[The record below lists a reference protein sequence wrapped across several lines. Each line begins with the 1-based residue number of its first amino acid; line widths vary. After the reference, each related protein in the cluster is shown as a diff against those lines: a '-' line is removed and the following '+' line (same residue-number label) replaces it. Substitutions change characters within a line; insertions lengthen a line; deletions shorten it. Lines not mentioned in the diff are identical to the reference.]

1 MSEKERDRE
10 SDMERELEPDPEL
23 EARFAR
29 APREAEPARDLWPPI
44 ARTIDAEATPGSV
57 RSPARYRF
65 PAVPLRI
72 AAALVLFASG
82 VLVGQRWGD
91 RAPAPEPAPEA
102 PIARAQDPLAAAA
115 EVQRTGTAYVSAL
128 SRLDESSGARE
139 RDQGVDAALS
149 ALQGA
154 AYELV
159 RLRPDDPQAGR
170 ILYTVSEARASEGG
184 DPPTVRF

>member
-1 MSEKERDRE
+1 MSENERDDMARE
-10 SDMERELEPDPEL
+10 IERDPEL

-29 APREAEPARDLWPPI
+29 APREAEPARNLWPAI
-44 ARTIDAEATPGSV
+44 ARAIDAEATPGRV
-57 RSPARYRF
+57 RPAARYRV

-91 RAPAPEPAPEA
+91 RSAVPEPAPEV

-115 EVQRTGTAYVSAL
+115 EVQRAGTAYVSAL
-128 SRLDESSGARE
+128 SRLDESAGALE

>member
-1 MSEKERDRE
+1 MSENERDDMARE
-10 SDMERELEPDPEL
+10 IERDPEL

-29 APREAEPARDLWPPI
+29 APREAEPARNLWPAI
-44 ARTIDAEATPGSV
+44 ARAIDAEATPGRV
-57 RSPARYRF
+57 RPAARYRF

-91 RAPAPEPAPEA
+91 RSAVPEPAPEV

-115 EVQRTGTAYVSAL
+115 EVQRADTAYVSAL
-128 SRLDESSGARE
+128 SRLDESAGALE